1 MAKEFCTNND
11 LEYEIFD
18 YDLAKPSIFG
28 GGGLFGG
35 GGSAA
40 YDKKSVMSEP
50 RLIEPGKDVEIKP
63 PEPLPVPA
71 YSRIPCARSPFSMK
85 VLPKSYKKVPKPVRK
100 PRRAAKKKSIFVPV
114 AEEEESESEE
124 EEVPIIDD
132 EREYRDDDYFPREGE
147 DFI

>member
-11 LEYEIFD
+11 LEYEIFN

-35 GGSAA
+35 GGSAT

-85 VLPKSYKKVPKPVRK
+85 VPISHRKSTKPVRK
-100 PRRAAKKKSIFVPV
+100 PRRTAKKKSIFVPA
-114 AEEEESESEE
+114 AEEEESGSEE
-124 EEVPIIDD
+124 EEVPMIRKASCPNLDS
-132 EREYRDDDYFPREGE
+132 
-147 DFI
+147 

>member
-85 VLPKSYKKVPKPVRK
+85 VPISNRKSTKPVRK
-100 PRRAAKKKSIFVPV
+100 PRRTAKKKSIFMPV

-124 EEVPIIDD
+124 KEVPIIDD